1 MKVLFLLLDGLGDV
15 RYRQLGGKS
24 PLEKAKTPNLDR
36 LAFNGYCGTLVPLG
50 LNKEIP
56 ISDASLMT
64 FSNLG
69 YDVRKIKPSRGVV
82 EAIGAGFKV
91 KDGYLCARTNF
102 AIVDK
107 NWTVKDLRAGRIKDT
122 EKLEKKV
129 NSIKFYVPFK
139 FKSTVGHRGVLIFYG
154 KFSGRIPT
162 PDPHKIGARVRKSS
176 KMLNDFMTL
185 VYNALKGEKANFL
198 LMRGLGSRVP
208 KIKKFGM
215 RAAAVVRKD
224 DVHLDKGIVKIAG
237 MKVMEVPEINGKA
250 VEGAFKKH
258 DFVFVPYKG
267 TDPPGHD
274 GDYHEKVRQIE
285 RADRFIGG
293 LNLKNKLVIVTS
305 DHCTVCKKKSH
316 TTDPIPTLISFGPDS
331 GKRKFGERHC
341 TDFKIPSHKLMDYS
355 KKAAKISA

>member
-24 PLEKAKTPNLDR
+24 PLEKARTPTLDT
-36 LAFNGYCGTLVPLG
+36 LAYNGYCGKLEPLG
-50 LNKEIP
+50 LGKEIP

-69 YDVRKIKPSRGVV
+69 YDVREIKPSRGVV
-82 EAIGAGFKV
+82 EAIGSGMKV
-91 KDGYLCARTNF
+91 RDGYLCARTNF

-107 NWTVKDLRAGRIKDT
+107 NWTVMDLRAGRIKDT
-122 EKLEKKV
+122 KKLEKKV

-139 FKSTVGHRGVLIFYG
+139 FKATVGHRGVLVFYG
-154 KFSGRIPT
+154 KFSDKIPT

-198 LMRGLGSRVP
+198 LIRGLGSRVP
-208 KIKKFGM
+208 KIRKFGM
-215 RAAAVVRKD
+215 RAAALFRKD
-224 DVHLDKGIVKIAG
+224 DVTFDKGIAKLVG
-237 MKVMEVPEINGKA
+237 MKIVEVPKVDKKA
-250 VEGAFKKH
+250 VEKALKKN
-258 DFVFVPYKG
+258 DFVFVLYKG

-274 GDYHEKVRQIE
+274 GDYREKVRQIE
-285 RADRFIGG
+285 KADRFIAS
-293 LNLKNKLVIVTS
+293 LDLRNKLVVVTS

-316 TTDPIPTLISFGPDS
+316 TTDPIPTIVSFGPDN
-331 GKRKFGERHC
+331 GRRKFGERYC
-341 TDFKIPSHKLMDYS
+341 TDFKIPSYKLMTYAS
-355 KKAAKISA
+355 KLAR